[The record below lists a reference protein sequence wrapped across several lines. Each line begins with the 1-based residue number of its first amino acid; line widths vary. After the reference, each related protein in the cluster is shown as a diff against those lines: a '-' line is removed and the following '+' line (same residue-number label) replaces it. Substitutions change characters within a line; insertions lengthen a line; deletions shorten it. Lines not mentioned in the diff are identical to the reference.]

1 MNNKITSLIDS
12 TQVIQEIFPFDCM
25 IAISDKEKFIFFL
38 PAKKLKVD
46 VIIGKPIQEG
56 DGLWEAVN
64 KKQVI
69 TNTVSKEVWGL
80 PFKNISSPL
89 YSEQGELI
97 GAVGL
102 AYSLENQE
110 VLHDAGQTIAAS
122 SQEIIASS
130 EELTAKAIMLHDRLD
145 KLRVAGEVIVQDLG
159 KSDEIL
165 VLIKNIASQ
174 SNLLG
179 LNASIEAAKAGA
191 QGRGFSVVAEEI
203 RKLSI
208 NSASSVKDAKNILD
222 NIKKEILE
230 FDKEIQNADE
240 ISFHQKTATQE
251 ITEAIASLSALAE
264 KIQDLA
270 LKV

>member
-1 MNNKITSLIDS
+1 MNKKITSLIDS
-12 TQVIQEIFPFDCM
+12 TPVIQAIFPFDCM

-46 VIIGKPIQEG
+46 VIVGKPIQEG

-64 KKQVI
+64 NRQLF
-69 TNTVSKEVWGL
+69 TNTVPKEVWGL

-89 YSEQGELI
+89 FNDQGELI

-110 VLHDAGQTIAAS
+110 ILRDAGLTIAAS
-122 SQEIIASS
+122 SQEITASS
-130 EELTAKAIMLHDRLD
+130 EELTANAILLHDRLD
-145 KLRVAGEVIVQDLG
+145 KLRITGETIVQDLG

-165 VLIKNIASQ
+165 VLIKKIASQ

-179 LNASIEAAKAGA
+179 LNASIEAARAGE

-208 NSASSVKDAKNILD
+208 SSESSVKEAKNILE

-230 FDKEIQNADE
+230 FDKEIKSADE
-240 ISFHQKTATQE
+240 ISFHQKSATQE
-251 ITEAIASLSALAE
+251 ITSAIVSLSTLLE